1 MYSTMSR
8 PAIASMSLGRAW
20 VHVLPEKLARA
31 AEAGFAGIEI
41 FYEDLE
47 YVAKSHG
54 EANPENLR
62 RAAHEVRSE
71 CDAHKLTIIGLQPF
85 LFYDGLKDRQD
96 HAAKIEKLKL
106 WLELVKIL
114 GTDIIQIPT
123 NFLPADQITDDLD
136 IIVQDLVEVADL
148 GLREDPPV
156 RFAYENMAWSTYID
170 TWESMW
176 EVVKRVDRPNFGCCL
191 DTFQIAGR
199 IWGDPA
205 SETGKTPDADAA
217 LKASLEQLVRTVDVK
232 KVFYIQVVDA
242 ERMTSP
248 LVEGHPFYV
257 QGQPARMS
265 WSRNARLFMYEQD
278 KGGYLPSLEVARV
291 ILKDMGYEGWVSMEL
306 FSRTMSD
313 PDPTVPHSHAQRG
326 INAWRRLREE
336 LGL

>member
-1 MYSTMSR
+1 MSC

-20 VHVLPEKLARA
+20 VHALPEKLARA

-41 FYEDLE
+41 FFEDLE
-47 YVAKSHG
+47 HVAKNHG
-54 EANPENLR
+54 ETNAENLR
-62 RAAHEVRSE
+62 QAAHEVKSE
-71 CDAHKLTIIGLQPF
+71 CNVRGLTIIGLQPF

-106 WLELVKIL
+106 WLQLVKIL
-114 GTDIIQIPT
+114 GTDIIQIPA
-123 NFLPADQITDDLD
+123 NFLPADQITCDLD
-136 IIVQDLVEVADL
+136 VIVQDLVEVADL
-148 GLREDPPV
+148 GLRENPPV
-156 RFAYENMAWSTYID
+156 RFAYEQMAWSTYID
-170 TWESMW
+170 TWEAMW
-176 EVVKRVDRPNFGCCL
+176 EVVRRVNRPNFGCCL

-217 LKASLEQLVRTVDVK
+217 LKAALEQLIHSVDVK

-242 ERMTSP
+242 ERMISP
-248 LVEGHPFYV
+248 LVRGHPFFV
-257 QGQPARMS
+257 EGQPARMS

-278 KGGYLPSLEVARV
+278 KGGYLPSLDVARV

-313 PDPTVPHSHAQRG
+313 PDPTVPRNHAQRC
-326 INAWRRLREE
+326 INAWHRLREE
-336 LGL
+336 LDI